1 MRTQHLLKHRHRTIL
16 LAAALFAV
24 MVALLAG
31 CGTGDEASLVPG
43 DAVDSTGGEPAA
55 DLQTAAPA
63 TTVSDAEAAD
73 EDPGED
79 ASEELPDE
87 PVAAA
92 PDQANACLNC
102 HSDKEQ
108 LIATAGP
115 VLELEAESEGE
126 G

>member
-1 MRTQHLLKHRHRTIL
+1 MRTQHLLKHRHLTIL

-31 CGTGDEASLVPG
+31 CGAGDEASLVPG

-55 DLQTAAPA
+55 DLQTRAVAM
-63 TTVSDAEAAD
+63 TDSNAEAAD
-73 EDPGED
+73 EDAGADP
-79 ASEELPDE
+79 PDE